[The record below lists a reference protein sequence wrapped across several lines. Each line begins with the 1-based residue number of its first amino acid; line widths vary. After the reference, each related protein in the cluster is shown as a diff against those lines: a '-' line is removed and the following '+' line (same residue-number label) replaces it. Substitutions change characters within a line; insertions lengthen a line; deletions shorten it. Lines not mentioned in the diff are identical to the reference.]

1 MTRSVGSFYK
11 KNLLTQ
17 GAEKVNQVLKRQ
29 KAIAAVEA
37 VTKKQTANQ
46 LGRNLSV

>member
-1 MTRSVGSFYK
+1 MTQSVSSFYK
-11 KNLLTQ
+11 KKLLTQ
-17 GAEKVNQVLKRQ
+17 GGEKANQVQ

-46 LGRNLSV
+46 LGRDLSV